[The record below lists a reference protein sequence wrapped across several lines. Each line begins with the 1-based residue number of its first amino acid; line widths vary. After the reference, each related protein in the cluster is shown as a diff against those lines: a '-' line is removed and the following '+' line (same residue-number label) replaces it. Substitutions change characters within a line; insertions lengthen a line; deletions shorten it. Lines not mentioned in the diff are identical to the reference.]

1 MTCNEVSQVVEVE
14 YDTLMV
20 YDTELGDE
28 AFSLK
33 FQRNED
39 RHPISALLHIQK
51 FLTKIWLRDDTKPL
65 YDICFIKC
73 LR

>member
-1 MTCNEVSQVVEVE
+1 MTCNEVNQVVEVE

-28 AFSLK
+28 AFNLK

-39 RHPISALLHIQK
+39 RHPIS
-51 FLTKIWLRDDTKPL
+51 T
-65 YDICFIKC
+65 YS
-73 LR
+73 